1 MRNLELPLCIFYKDT
16 EYFLGNQ
23 VIFKKNKN
31 HYEKR
36 ALAAYTSSQGSM
48 KLKVPSNPGF

>member
-31 HYEKR
+31 HYER
-36 ALAAYTSSQGSM
+36 G
-48 KLKVPSNPGF
+48 P

>member
-16 EYFLGNQ
+16 EYFFGNQ

-36 ALAAYTSSQGSM
+36 ALAAYTSSQGST